1 MAGDSFFDCFAFGS
15 KIIICR
21 KGKTLRQQG
30 KQERSASPRKR
41 DGMPRAPL
49 LGELS
54 RQSPRLRGSKPL
66 LRPLSPPPSAT
77 LISTRKKVPPIKTVI
92 YLDVLLL
99 TNFALTLLFLLA
111 AGLLAGVECRAGR
124 LLLGGAAGAAAS
136 LALLA
141 PEAPDAA
148 ALLYKVSTAALTVA
162 AAYGWPGGR
171 CFARLVG
178 WFCAG
183 NLLLAGTL
191 LLPGA
196 QTNNG
201 CIYLPLSPGA
211 LLAGAGGVVL
221 AVQGVLRFLG
231 RGGGQVFPA
240 RLTVADT
247 ALDVRAFCDT
257 GFSVQEPLSGRAVV
271 LVRFGAVRG
280 RLPPALGTYLE
291 QHFAGAAPLPA
302 PALGVHLVPCTT
314 VAGHCILPA
323 VPASLCCTG
332 SPAGQG
338 RAEHLYAAFADL
350 PPPPDGW
357 EVLVGVEAGDHF
369 QQAHPLSHD

>member
-1 MAGDSFFDCFAFGS
+1 
-15 KIIICR
+15 
-21 KGKTLRQQG
+21 
-30 KQERSASPRKR
+30 
-41 DGMPRAPL
+41 MPRAPL

-54 RQSPRLRGSKPL
+54 RQSPRLRGYAKAKPL
-66 LRPLSPPPSAT
+66 LRPLSPLPSAT

-124 LLLGGAAGAAAS
+124 LLLGGAAGAASS

-183 NLLLAGTL
+183 NLLLAGAL

-240 RLTVADT
+240 RLTVANT

-280 RLPPALGTYLE
+280 RLPPSLGTYLE
-291 QHFAGAAPLPA
+291 QHFAGAAPLPV
-302 PALGVHLVPCTT
+302 PALGVRLVPCTT

-332 SPAGQG
+332 FPAGQG

-357 EVLVGVEAGDHF
+357 EVLVGSETVSSL
-369 QQAHPLSHD
+369 AHG